1 MGSILSVGLMS
12 VVAAAVPGAGPAAAA
27 PSASVAAQA
36 AALGAG
42 GFDFTRPSQ
51 AASGL
56 SVPWGLAFLPDGT
69 ALVGER
75 GTARLLRVRAGE
87 APQVVGTVPG
97 VSSGGEAGLLGLA
110 VSPTYAQDRYVYA
123 YFSAASDN
131 RIVRF
136 RLDALRE
143 QQVVLSGIARANIH
157 NGGRIAFGPDG
168 MLYAGVGDAAN
179 TSTSQNRQSLNGKI
193 LRMTPTGGVPADN
206 PFGNH
211 VYSYG
216 HRNVQGLAWDDEGNL
231 YATEFGQST
240 FDEVN
245 RIVAGGNYGWPVVEG
260 TGTNPA
266 YRNPLVVWRPSE
278 ASPSGAAYANGH
290 LFAAALRG
298 SRLWAVPLTPGGG
311 AGTPVAELR
320 GTYGRLR
327 SVALG
332 PDGWLWVTTSNRDGS
347 GSPGAA
353 DDRILRFPPLADPQ
367 PGTVYADDFEATGA
381 WTTNAAGTDTATTGR
396 WERADPEATTSGGT
410 ALQPGAAAGGA
421 NALVTGAAA
430 GTSAGAFDVDGGVTS
445 SDSPSIALPATG
457 TLTLTFAWYL
467 AHRNNATTVDGLR
480 VSVVDGTTA
489 TAVFAQDAAA
499 TNRAGTWATATVDVS
514 RFAGR
519 TIRLRVA
526 ATDGGSASLVEA
538 GLDDVRI
545 TRS

>member
-1 MGSILSVGLMS
+1 MRTRRILGSFFAVGLMS
-12 VVAAAVPGAGPAAAA
+12 AAAAVPGAAAPAAPAAA
-27 PSASVAAQA
+27 QA
-36 AALGAG
+36 VG
-42 GFDFTRPSQ
+42 GFDFTRPSPV
-51 AASGL
+51 ATGL
-56 SVPWGLAFLPDGT
+56 AVPWGLAFLPDGT

-75 GTARLLRVRAGE
+75 GTARLLQVRAGQ

-97 VSSGGEAGLLGLA
+97 VAAAGEAGLLGLA
-110 VSPTYAQDRYVYA
+110 VSPTYAEDRYVYA
-123 YFSAASDN
+123 YLTTASDN

-136 RLDALRE
+136 RLDALRD
-143 QQVVLSGIARANIH
+143 QQVVLSGITRANIH

-168 MLYAGVGDAAN
+168 LLYAGVGDAAD

-216 HRNVQGLAWDDEGNL
+216 HRNVQGLAWDAEGRL

-260 TGTNPA
+260 TGTDPA
-266 YRNPLVVWRPSE
+266 FRNPLVVWRPSE

-298 SRLWAVPLTPGGG
+298 RRLWAVPLTPGGG

-327 SVALG
+327 TVALG

-347 GSPGAA
+347 GSPGAS
-353 DDRILRFPPLADPQ
+353 DDRILRFPPQAAPE
-367 PGTVYADDFEATGA
+367 PGHVYADDFEGATA
-381 WTTNAAGTDTATTGR
+381 WTTDAAGTDTATTGR

-410 ALQPGAAAGGA
+410 TLQPGAAAGGA

-430 GTSAGAFDVDGGVTS
+430 GASAGDFDVDGGVTS
-445 SDSPSIALPATG
+445 SDSPPIALPAAG

-467 AHRNNATTVDGLR
+467 AHRNNATTVDGLQ
-480 VSVVDGTTA
+480 VSVVDGTTT
-489 TAVFAQDAAA
+489 TAVFAQNAAA
-499 TNRAGTWATATVDVS
+499 TNRAGTWATATADLS

-519 TIRLRVA
+519 TIRLRA
-526 ATDGGSASLVEA
+526 SATDGGSPSLVEA